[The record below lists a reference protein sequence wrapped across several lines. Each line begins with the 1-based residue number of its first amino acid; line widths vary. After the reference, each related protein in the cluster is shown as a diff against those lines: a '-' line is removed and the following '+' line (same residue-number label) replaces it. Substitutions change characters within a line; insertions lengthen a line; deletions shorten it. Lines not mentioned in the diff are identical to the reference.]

1 MISQVRTALTRKEHL
16 CLWCPVESK
25 QLDSHC
31 SLWLIFSNFS
41 HLKVRCWNQ
50 NAFSGLP
57 LQLKMERCAP
67 PAGQLDGTAL
77 GHYHRRRWL
86 QLVMFFSTE
95 HRGSLD
101 ESLDLRHRCWM
112 CLLVW
117 MLGIGTAGILRYMFF
132 CTKAA
137 YRTGGSYWPQNFS
150 CRKHK
155 HVLCG
160 RLTGRK
166 APLPSFKVISLG
178 VFSTNSLRWT
188 SVCVQVLWHD
198 ILAVVPGAK

>member
-112 CLLVW
+112 CLLESECWELV
-117 MLGIGTAGILRYMFF
+117 LQAYLDICSSVLKQLIGLVALIDHRIFPAENISMFF
-132 CTKAA
+132 V
-137 YRTGGSYWPQNFS
+137 GDWPE
-150 CRKHK
+150 
-155 HVLCG
+155 G
-160 RLTGRK
+160 RLLCHHLRSSVWVCFQPTAWDGPRS
-166 APLPSFKVISLG
+166 AFKCCG
-178 VFSTNSLRWT
+178 MTF
-188 SVCVQVLWHD
+188 
-198 ILAVVPGAK
+198 